1 MESLYIYYRV
11 RPECT
16 QRARELIVAIQA
28 RAVENTA
35 VCASLLR
42 KLESANAES
51 ETWMEVYQ
59 NVTADFENVLD
70 AMIRDAQFL
79 RLIEAG
85 RHVERFVEQDAAPG
99 QNPCTRTG

>member
-28 RAVENTA
+28 RATENTA
-35 VCASLLR
+35 VCARLLR
-42 KLESANAES
+42 KLESADTES

-59 NVTADFENVLD
+59 NAAADFENVLD

-79 RLIEAG
+79 QLIEAG